1 MYVDDLRI
9 VAPRVLRS
17 AQLPAWLPGG
27 PVLDER
33 SHERRRNTEH
43 ECSFPR
49 GSQYMLY
56 PLHSAFTEKFNR
68 QVQVQDTE
76 RVIPSLAAR
85 R

>member
-49 GSQYMLY
+49 GSQYMLDIR
-56 PLHSAFTEKFNR
+56 FI
-68 QVQVQDTE
+68 Q
-76 RVIPSLAAR
+76 PSRKNSIVKSKSKTR
-85 R
+85 RE